1 MFSNQLDAKS
11 CRHHVEV
18 VKNAWRNLVIAN
30 TIDRDSLRDEIALS
44 WERCML
50 RNVSP
55 YASSS
60 AIQRRSSDFSDSDVI
75 LKIIAEPYMHSV
87 HKHLNGQGF
96 IVVLTSA
103 QGEILHVIGDRVM
116 RNVAEK
122 ASVIP
127 GGSFLE
133 NILGTTSPGICIEKK
148 IPIQVLK
155 YEHYCELFHSWCC
168 TAAPIFDQSGNFVGT
183 VDVSNL
189 NRDTHPAYLLDFLS
203 MTARTIGLELSY
215 RVLQGDFKKA
225 CHYIRDLFGGADSG
239 SGRADDAPPPCG
251 AAFPANSARVR
262 FRAHDASPARPMREV
277 SAEIRG
283 RDEGCIV
290 RYTFDDFVHGN
301 AAMRDVVREARRL
314 AANDISIFIGGESG
328 TGKEVL
334 AQAIHAAS
342 PRRSRPFIAVN
353 CASLPKELIQS
364 ELFGYVEGAFTGA
377 RRKGQAGKFE
387 LAHGGTLFLDEIGD
401 MPLDVQANLLRVLQE
416 KYIVRVGG
424 SQPVPV
430 DVRIISATNK
440 DLSEEVEAGRFRQDL
455 YYRLVVFDLT
465 IPPLRERRDDIWL
478 LIEHLS
484 RKMLPNYRY
493 SALTFA
499 DDARCLLERHDWPG
513 NVRELENVILYM
525 MTKTSTG
532 LVRAAHLPKNLAR
545 STPAPDPFSIKDTQ
559 DRLMLNVLQSN
570 NNNISKAAKLLGVS
584 RSTLYRRMKKT
595 DDV

>member
-1 MFSNQLDAKS
+1 MSSNQLSGKS
-11 CRHHVEV
+11 CRRHVEV
-18 VKNAWRNLVIAN
+18 VKNAWRNLVVAN
-30 TIDRDSLRDEIALS
+30 TIDRASLRDEIALS
-44 WERCML
+44 WERCMR

-60 AIQRRSSDFSDSDVI
+60 VIQRRASDLSDSDVI
-75 LKIIAEPYMHSV
+75 LKLIAEPYMHSV
-87 HKHLNGQGF
+87 HEHLSGQGF
-96 IVVLTSA
+96 IVALTSA
-103 QGEILHVIGDRVM
+103 QGEILHVLGDRVM

-122 ASVIP
+122 ASVVP

-155 YEHYCELFHSWCC
+155 FEHYCDLFHSWCC
-168 TAAPIFDQSGNFVGT
+168 TAVPIFDQSGNFVGT
-183 VDVSNL
+183 LDVSNL

-225 CHYIRDLFGGADSG
+225 CHYIRDLFGGSDDG
-239 SGRADDAPPPCG
+239 PGRAGDAPPPYEP
-251 AAFPANSARVR
+251 APPANPARVR
-262 FRAHDASPARPMREV
+262 FRAYDVAPARAMRDV
-277 SAEIRG
+277 SPEIG
-283 RDEGCIV
+283 TGDECGIV
-290 RYTFDDFVHGN
+290 RYTFDDFVHDN
-301 AAMRDVVREARRL
+301 AVMRDVVREAQRL
-314 AANDISIFIGGESG
+314 AASDISIFIGGESG
-328 TGKEVL
+328 TGKEVF

-342 PRRSRPFIAVN
+342 PRRRRPFVAVN
-353 CASLPKELIQS
+353 CASLPTELIQS

-416 KYIVRVGG
+416 KYIVRIGG

-430 DVRIISATNK
+430 DVRVLSATNK
-440 DLSEEVEAGRFRQDL
+440 DLSAEVEAGRFRQDL
-455 YYRLVVFDLT
+455 YYRLVVFDLV
-465 IPPLRERRDDIWL
+465 IPPLRERRDDIWP
-478 LIEHLS
+478 LIEHFS
-484 RKMLPNYRY
+484 RKMLPNCHY
-493 SALTFA
+493 SVLTFA
-499 DDARCLLERHDWPG
+499 DDARRLLERHDWPG
-513 NVRELENVILYM
+513 NVRELENAVLYM

-532 LVRAAHLPKNLAR
+532 QVRVAHLPRNLAR
-545 STPAPDPFSIKDTQ
+545 SAPVPFSIKDSQ
-559 DRLMLNVLQSN
+559 DSLMRSVLRSN

-595 DDV
+595 AEDA